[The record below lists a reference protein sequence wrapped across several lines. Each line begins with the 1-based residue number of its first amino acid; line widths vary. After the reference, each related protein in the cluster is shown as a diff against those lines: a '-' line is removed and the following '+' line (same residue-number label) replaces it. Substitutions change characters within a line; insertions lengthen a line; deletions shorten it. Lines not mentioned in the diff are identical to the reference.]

1 MKTQT
6 LHIKNMVCPRCI
18 KAVEDMFLELGYEV
32 INVKLG
38 EIKFVSEDGEV
49 DHALISKELQK
60 HGFELLEDEEV
71 KIINRVKSLII
82 QLIHHSDEE
91 ALNENISEYIQ
102 NQLNKD
108 YHQVSK
114 IFSAKES
121 ITIEKYII
129 LQKIE
134 KVKELLT
141 YGELTLSEIA
151 HRLGYSSV
159 SHLSRQF
166 KQVTGLSPSEFKS
179 RGDQPRKSL
188 DEI

>member
-6 LHIKNMVCPRCI
+6 LYIKNMVCPRCI

-38 EIKFVSEDGEV
+38 EIKFLAEDEDV
-49 DHALISKELQK
+49 DLAIISKELQK
-60 HGFELLEDEEV
+60 NGFELLEDEEV
-71 KIINRVKSLII
+71 KIINRVKSLVI

-102 NQLNKD
+102 NHLNRD
-108 YHQVSK
+108 YYQVSK
-114 IFSAKES
+114 IFSSKES

-129 LQKIE
+129 LQKVE

-151 HRLGYSSV
+151 YRLGYSSV

-179 RGDQPRKSL
+179 RDDHPRKSL

>member
-18 KAVEDMFLELGYEV
+18 KAVEDMFLELGYDV
-32 INVKLG
+32 VDVKLG
-38 EIKFVSEDGEV
+38 EVKFLAEDEDV

-60 HGFELLEDEEV
+60 IGFELLEDEEV
-71 KIINRVKSLII
+71 KIINQVKSLVIK
-82 QLIHHSDEE
+82 LIHHSDEE
-91 ALNENISEYIQ
+91 ALQENISDHIQ
-102 NQLNKD
+102 KNLNKD

-114 IFSAKES
+114 IFSSKES

-166 KQVTGLSPSEFKS
+166 KQITGLSPSEFKS
-179 RGDQPRKSL
+179 LGEQPRKSL

>member
-1 MKTQT
+1 
-6 LHIKNMVCPRCI
+6 
-18 KAVEDMFLELGYEV
+18 MFLELGYDV
-32 INVKLG
+32 IDVKLG
-38 EIKFVSEDGEV
+38 EVKFLAEDEDV

-60 HGFELLEDEEV
+60 IGFELLEDEEV
-71 KIINRVKSLII
+71 KIINQVKSLAIN
-82 QLIHHSDEE
+82 LIHHTGEK
-91 ALNENISEYIQ
+91 ALQENISDYIQ
-102 NQLNKD
+102 ENLKKD

-129 LQKIE
+129 HQKIE

-151 HRLGYSSV
+151 YRLGYSSV

-166 KQVTGLSPSEFKS
+166 KQITGLSPTEFKS
-179 RGDQPRKSL
+179 LGEHPRKSL

>member
-1 MKTQT
+1 MKTQI

-18 KAVEDMFLELGYEV
+18 RAVEDLFLELGYEV

-38 EIKFVSEDGEV
+38 EVKFLAEDDDV
-49 DHALISKELQK
+49 DLSLISKELQRL
-60 HGFELLEDEEV
+60 GFELLQDAEV
-71 KIINRVKSLII
+71 KLINQVKSLVIDR
-82 QLIHHSDEE
+82 IHYANEE
-91 ALNENISEYIQ
+91 EMNENISDYLQ
-102 NQLNKD
+102 RNLNRD
-108 YHQVSK
+108 YHQISK
-114 IFSAKES
+114 VFSSKES

-141 YGELTLSEIA
+141 YKEFTLSEIA
-151 HRLGYSSV
+151 FRLGYSSV

-166 KQVTGLSPSEFKS
+166 KQITGLSPSEFKELNE
-179 RGDQPRKSL
+179 QPRKSL